1 MNKIKIPIN
10 LKGLDALLDKAKGKL
25 SILLWV
31 FLGIIVL
38 FTGLV
43 IFQEV
48 RKVTLVQTDTS
59 GILDR
64 IVRVNLGQHQALEKR
79 LGENTSFQPWP
90 VAGADAFGSAPAGVQ

>member
-10 LKGLDALLDKAKGKL
+10 LKGLGNLVNTVKGKF

-31 FLGIIVL
+31 FLGLIII

-48 RKVTLVQTDTS
+48 RKVTSVQIDTS

-64 IVRVNLGQHQALEKR
+64 IVRVNLQQHGELENR

-90 VAGADAFGSAPAGVQ
+90 VAGADAFGLAPAVGR